1 MDNIMMDCAGI
12 LSMKSVLEG
21 GGPFGCVIIDENNNI
36 IGNGQNMVSINN
48 DPTAHAE
55 VVAVRDA
62 CRRKGTFNLSGC
74 KIYTSCEPCP
84 MCLGAIYWARLE
96 TIYYSNT
103 RNDAKKIG
111 FDDEFIYD
119 EFNCPIEKRKIP
131 MIHCPN
137 EMAVQ
142 GFSDWSTKE
151 DKTEY

>member
-1 MDNIMMDCAGI
+1 MAEALLEAQKAADSSGDVPVGALIISPAG
-12 LSMKSVLEG
+12 E
-21 GGPFGCVIIDENNNI
+21 IIARA
-36 IGNGQNMVSINN
+36 GNQKEYLN